1 MTRFVCFILML
12 LFIFPL
18 IVACQSSNTDESSF
32 SDEPSSDYDFTAKI
46 GSKTFEINRINCSP
60 ISDEAVIYTRDYRIN
75 GKYSPVVG
83 GDVQN
88 RTVVSV
94 RVAKNDD
101 GYEFDVVARTEDTE
115 NGVIP
120 YNGFALSIPTEQ
132 LEGVRLNVGQLI
144 AFDGFERL
152 SLEIE
157 RTDLATIAPDYLI
170 SSATRRVGLTDP
182 IYGFEND
189 KIYRITD
196 KFQGA
201 DITVDNVTVTAK
213 ITTNYSCEILSIEKK
228 NRIKAAKK
236 GEVMFVFTGEYNVSF
251 AEYYFKDNKMITYS
265 NIDKCNSYSDKSAIL
280 IKNDVVEL
288 NDENLNIPV
297 IEADGIYVF
306 DSDFSSLVTPVI
318 NKKRVDIVIIEDYI
332 AVIGNENE
340 RTLIPEGNGFVI
352 SFVGDKVIA
361 EVGSLK
367 VGEKIKTCYID
378 YFTLPDKYVEVNG
391 KYFGY
396 DFRDGVRAPEG
407 VSVVYTPDY
416 GETTGSNIYGSEIVV
431 ADGKVISVNIGKGDS
446 RIPKNGF
453 VLSVHKDSEWYK
465 SIKNVK
471 VGDTATLGYGGGVY
485 DIKVLKINGINS
497 VRNENT
503 LILYKDKPSTQTN
516 PYGYEIAI
524 NENGIAVSDGYNGN
538 MTIPKDGF
546 VLSGHGVNKTAL
558 EEAFAIGQDVVFDA
572 KNYTVALI
580 KTPEQRLENAKHDFT
595 LVSDK
600 LDSAKKAFLN
610 LDYNGISEQFALM
623 DNVIDEAEAAFDS
636 YDFETALA
644 KAESV
649 ISTCEKL
656 QYSFYESNG
665 VENRAVWYRSTEK
678 SDDEV
683 RATVQKLKELNINS
697 LYLETWYEGF
707 CIGSKVDVE
716 GIAKHP
722 NNGTYDALEGFI
734 RIGHEYGIEVH
745 AWVHNFFVGYFYKEG
760 NRYYNPTFD
769 EYKDK
774 YLIDIKGR
782 EHFYYSANDN
792 YFIFLNPFDREC
804 RDLIL
809 NVYEQLITNYELDG
823 LHLDYVRMPE
833 LNYGTD
839 DFGYN
844 EDIID
849 AFAKETGITKAPAT
863 FVKNSAE
870 HQKWVEFRC
879 NIITGFVG
887 EVYDMVRKKTPDLW
901 LSAATYPDLNM
912 AKNDIFQDVRSI
924 INKGYLD
931 EVFSMSYGVDNNS
944 VTPSVKSYNSIT
956 EDKIFYSAG
965 IAAFL
970 ETTDKNFASQLDE
983 VVNKGADGVSI
994 FSLSSITPGSYYKP
1008 ITEGA
1013 FRAPAV
1019 QINKLSLTAS
1029 AQMEY
1034 IKAKADNLSAF
1045 YQTLNA
1051 EDIDYIKSQ
1060 CEDIIKFSNDFD
1072 VNNSTVSQKI
1082 DWCNKAMTKLASAK
1096 TNVLS
1101 KCGENNETDS
1111 IISEFELLEYWLKIS
1126 ALRLNTRK

>member
-1 MTRFVCFILML
+1 MIRFICFILML
-12 LFIFPL
+12 IFILPL

-32 SDEPSSDYDFTAKI
+32 YDEPSSDYYFTAKI

-60 ISDEAVIYTRDYRIN
+60 VSDETVLYTRDYRIN
-75 GKYSPVVG
+75 GKYSLVVG
-83 GDVQN
+83 EDYQN
-88 RTVVSV
+88 RTVISV
-94 RVAKNDD
+94 RAAKKDD
-101 GYEFDVVARTEDTE
+101 GYEFDVVNRTEDTK

-120 YNGFALSIPTEQ
+120 YNGFALSIPSEQ
-132 LEGVRLNVGQLI
+132 LEGVRANVGRII
-144 AFDGFERL
+144 AFDGFESL

-182 IYGFEND
+182 VYGFEND

-196 KFQGA
+196 KFKGA
-201 DITVDNVTVTAK
+201 DITVDNITVTAK
-213 ITTNYSCEILSIEKK
+213 IATNYSCEIISIEKK
-228 NRIKAAKK
+228 NRIEAAKK

-265 NIDKCNSYSDKSAIL
+265 NIDKSNSYSDKSAIL
-280 IKNDVVEL
+280 MKNDIIEL
-288 NDENLNIPV
+288 NDKNLNVSV
-297 IEADGIYVF
+297 IDADGIFVF
-306 DSDFSSLVTPVI
+306 NGYFSSLVTPKT
-318 NKKRVDIVIIEDYI
+318 NKKRVDVVVIEDYI
-332 AVIGNENE
+332 AFIGNENE
-340 RTLIPEGNGFVI
+340 RTLIPEGNGFVV
-352 SFVGDKVIA
+352 SFVGDKSIA

-367 VGEKIKTCYID
+367 IGEKIKTCYID
-378 YFTLPDKYVEVNG
+378 YFTIPDKYVEING

-396 DFRDGVRAPEG
+396 DFADGVRAPEG
-407 VSVVYTPDY
+407 VSVVYTPEY
-416 GETTGSNIYGSEIVV
+416 GETTGSNIYGSEIVI
-431 ADGKVISVNIGKGDS
+431 ADGKVISVSIGKGDS
-446 RIPKNGF
+446 QIPKNGF

-471 VGDTATLGYGGGVY
+471 VGESATLGYGGSVY
-485 DIKVLKINGINS
+485 DINVLKISGINS
-497 VRNENT
+497 VRNENA
-503 LILYKDKPSTQTN
+503 LILYKNQSSTLTN
-516 PYGYEIAI
+516 SYGYEIAVD
-524 NENGIAVSDGYNGN
+524 ENGIAVSDGYNGN
-538 MTIPKDGF
+538 MKIPKNGF
-546 VLSGHGVNKTAL
+546 VLSGHGINKTAL
-558 EEAFAIGQDVVFDA
+558 EEAFAIGQNVVFDS
-572 KNYTVALI
+572 KNNTVALI
-580 KTPEQRLENAKHDFT
+580 KTPKQRLENAKHDFA

-623 DNVIDEAEAAFDS
+623 NNVIDEAEAAFDS

-649 ISTCEKL
+649 ISTCAKL

-678 SDDEV
+678 NDDQV
-683 RATVQKLKELNINS
+683 RSTVQKLKELNINA
-697 LYLETWYEGF
+697 LYLETWYEGY
-707 CIGSKVDVE
+707 CIGSRVDVE
-716 GIAKHP
+716 GIEKHP

-774 YLIDIKGR
+774 YLIDVKGR
-782 EHFYYSANDN
+782 EHFYYSSNNN
-792 YFIFLNPFDREC
+792 YFIFLNPYDREC

-823 LHLDYVRMPE
+823 LQLDYVRMPE

-844 EDIID
+844 QDIID
-849 AFAKETGITKAPAT
+849 AFAKETGITKAPST

-887 EVYDMVRKKTPDLW
+887 EVYDMVRKKNDELW

-931 EVFSMSYGVDNNS
+931 EVFSMSYGVDDNS
-944 VTPSVKSYNSIT
+944 VTPSVKSYNAIT
-956 EDKIFYSAG
+956 EDKVFYSAG

-970 ETTDKNFASQLDE
+970 ETTDKNFGGQLDN
-983 VVNKGADGVSI
+983 VIKQGADGVSI
-994 FSLSSITPGSYYKP
+994 FSLSSITPNSYYKP

-1013 FRAPAV
+1013 FRAPSV
-1019 QINKLSLTAS
+1019 QTNKLSVTAS
-1029 AQMEY
+1029 AQARY
-1034 IKAKADNLSAF
+1034 IKFKLDNLSDL
-1045 YQTLNA
+1045 YQILGE
-1051 EDIDYIKSQ
+1051 EDVDYIESK
-1060 CEDIIKFSNDFD
+1060 CDEIIGFSDEFD
-1072 VNNSTVSQKI
+1072 VNNATVSQKI
-1082 DWCNKAMTKLASAK
+1082 DWCNNAMSKIASVKANIISR
-1096 TNVLS
+1096 
-1101 KCGENNETDS
+1101 CGDNNETDS
-1111 IISEFELLEYWLKIS
+1111 IISEFESLEYWLKLS

>member
-1 MTRFVCFILML
+1 MIRFICFILML
-12 LFIFPL
+12 IFILPL

-32 SDEPSSDYDFTAKI
+32 YDEPSSDYYFTAKI

-60 ISDEAVIYTRDYRIN
+60 VSDETVLYTRDYRIN
-75 GKYSPVVG
+75 GKYSLVVG
-83 GDVQN
+83 EDYQN
-88 RTVVSV
+88 RTVISV
-94 RVAKNDD
+94 RAAKKDD
-101 GYEFDVVARTEDTE
+101 GYEFDVVNRTADTK

-132 LEGVRLNVGQLI
+132 LEGVRANVGQI
-144 AFDGFERL
+144 VAIDGFESL

-182 IYGFEND
+182 VYGFEND

-196 KFQGA
+196 KFKGA
-201 DITVDNVTVTAK
+201 DITVDNITVTAK
-213 ITTNYSCEILSIEKK
+213 IATNYSCEIISIEKK
-228 NRIKAAKK
+228 NRIEAAKK

-265 NIDKCNSYSDKSAIL
+265 NIDKSNSYSDKSAIL
-280 IKNDVVEL
+280 MKNDIIEL
-288 NDENLNIPV
+288 NDKNLNVSV
-297 IEADGIYVF
+297 IDADGIFVF
-306 DSDFSSLVTPVI
+306 NGYFSSLVTPKT
-318 NKKRVDIVIIEDYI
+318 NKKRVDVVVIEDYI
-332 AVIGNENE
+332 AFIGNENE
-340 RTLIPEGNGFVI
+340 RTLIPEGNGFVV
-352 SFVGDKVIA
+352 SFVGDKSIA

-367 VGEKIKTCYID
+367 IGEKIKTCYID
-378 YFTLPDKYVEVNG
+378 YFTIPDKYVEING

-396 DFRDGVRAPEG
+396 DFADGVRAPEG
-407 VSVVYTPDY
+407 VSVIYMPEY
-416 GETTGSNIYGSEIVV
+416 GETTGSNIYGSEIVI

-446 RIPKNGF
+446 QIPKNGF

-471 VGDTATLGYGGGVY
+471 VGESATLGYGGSVY
-485 DIKVLKINGINS
+485 DINVLKISGINS

-503 LILYKDKPSTQTN
+503 LILYKNQSSTLTN
-516 PYGYEIAI
+516 SYGYEIAVD
-524 NENGIAVSDGYNGN
+524 ENGIAVSDGYNGN
-538 MTIPKDGF
+538 MKIPKNGF
-546 VLSGHGVNKTAL
+546 VLSGHGINKTAL
-558 EEAFAIGQDVVFDA
+558 EEAFAIGQNVVFDS
-572 KNYTVALI
+572 KNNTVALI
-580 KTPEQRLENAKHDFT
+580 KTPKQRLENAKHDFA

-623 DNVIDEAEAAFDS
+623 VNVIDEAEAAFDS

-649 ISTCEKL
+649 ISTCAKL

-678 SDDEV
+678 NDDQV
-683 RATVQKLKELNINS
+683 RSTVQKLKELNINA
-697 LYLETWYEGF
+697 LYLETWYEGY
-707 CIGSKVDVE
+707 CIGSRVDVE
-716 GIAKHP
+716 GIEKHP

-774 YLIDIKGR
+774 YLIDVKGR
-782 EHFYYSANDN
+782 EHFYYSSNNN
-792 YFIFLNPFDREC
+792 YFIFLNPYDREC

-844 EDIID
+844 QDIID
-849 AFAKETGITKAPAT
+849 AFAKETGITKAPST

-887 EVYDMVRKKTPDLW
+887 EVYDMVRKKNDELW

-931 EVFSMSYGVDNNS
+931 EVFSMSYGVDDNS
-944 VTPSVKSYNSIT
+944 VTPSVKSYNAIT
-956 EDKIFYSAG
+956 EDKVFYSAG

-970 ETTDKNFASQLDE
+970 ETTDKNFAGQLDN
-983 VVNKGADGVSI
+983 VIKQGADGVSI
-994 FSLSSITPGSYYKP
+994 FSLSSITPNSYYKP

-1013 FRAPAV
+1013 FRAPSV
-1019 QINKLSLTAS
+1019 QTNKLSVTAS
-1029 AQMEY
+1029 AQARY
-1034 IKAKADNLSAF
+1034 IKLKLDNLSDL
-1045 YQTLNA
+1045 YQILGK
-1051 EDIDYIKSQ
+1051 EDVDYIESQ
-1060 CEDIIKFSNDFD
+1060 CDVIIGFSDEFD
-1072 VNNSTVSQKI
+1072 VNNATVSQKI
-1082 DWCNKAMTKLASAK
+1082 AWCNNAMSKIASVKANIISR
-1096 TNVLS
+1096 
-1101 KCGENNETDS
+1101 CGDNNETDS
-1111 IISEFELLEYWLKIS
+1111 IISEFESLEYWLKLS
-1126 ALRLNTRK
+1126 ALRLDTKK

>member
-1 MTRFVCFILML
+1 MKRFVCMFLAF
-12 LFIFPL
+12 LFIFVNL
-18 IVACQSSNTDESSF
+18 VACESNNADESAS
-32 SDEPSSDYDFTAKI
+32 SDVPSSDYDFTVKI
-46 GSKTFEINRINCSP
+46 GTKIFEIDKINSAA
-60 ISDEAVIYTRDYRIN
+60 IENEIVVYTKDYRLE
-75 GKYSPVVG
+75 GKPTPVVG
-83 GDVQN
+83 VETQA
-88 RTVVSV
+88 RTIVSV
-94 RVAKNDD
+94 RAALTDD
-101 GYEFDVVARTEDTE
+101 GYEFDVVGRTEDTKS
-115 NGVIP
+115 GAIP
-120 YNGFALSIPTEQ
+120 FNGFALSIPTDM
-132 LEGVRLNVGQLI
+132 LEGVRLNVGQLVTVEGYENLCND
-144 AFDGFERL
+144 F
-152 SLEIE
+152 E
-157 RTDLATIAPDYLI
+157 RTDLATISPDYLM
-170 SSATRRVGLTDP
+170 STATRRVGLVDP
-182 IYGFEND
+182 AYGFTDD
-189 KIYRITD
+189 KIYYITNN
-196 KFQGA
+196 FRGE
-201 DITVDNVTVTAK
+201 DIAVDNITITAK
-213 ITTNYSCEILSIEKK
+213 LLTNYSCEILSIEKK
-228 NRIKAAKK
+228 DRIEAAKK
-236 GEVMFVFTGEYNVSF
+236 GEAVFVFTGEYNISF
-251 AEYYFKDNKMITYS
+251 AEYYFKKAEMITIS
-265 NIDKCNSYSDKSAIL
+265 NLDKCNSYSDNPAIVL
-280 IKNDVVEL
+280 KNGAVEL
-288 NDENLNIPV
+288 NKENLNASEIKN
-297 IEADGIYVF
+297 DGIYVF
-306 DSDFSSLVTPVI
+306 DSEYSSSVTPKIDSKRIDVVI
-318 NKKRVDIVIIEDYI
+318 VNDYVVSI
-332 AVIGNENE
+332 ANENE
-340 RTLIPEGNGFVI
+340 RSLIPEGNGFVI
-352 SFVGDKVIA
+352 TLVGDKAAANI
-361 EVGSLK
+361 
-367 VGEKIKTCYID
+367 GEFEIGKTINTCYID
-378 YFTLPDKYVEVNG
+378 YFSIPEKYVEING
-391 KYFGY
+391 KYFGF
-396 DFRDGVRAPEG
+396 DFQNGVRAPEG
-407 VSVVYTPDY
+407 VSVIYTPEY
-416 GETTGSNIYGSEIVV
+416 GKTTGSNIYGSEIVV
-431 ADGKVISVNIGKGDS
+431 VDGKVSSINIGKGDS
-446 RIPKNGF
+446 QIPQNGF
-453 VLSVHKDSEWYK
+453 VLSIHKDSEYYK
-465 SIKNVK
+465 TVKNVK
-471 VGDTATLGYGGGVY
+471 VGDSATIGYAGGVY

-524 NENGIAVSDGYNGN
+524 DENGIAVLDGYSGN
-538 MTIPKDGF
+538 MAIPKDGF

-558 EEAFAIGQDVVFDA
+558 EEAFVIGQDVVFDA
-572 KNYTVALI
+572 KNNTVALI
-580 KTPEQRLENAKHDFT
+580 KTPKQRLENAKHDFA

-600 LDSAKKAFLN
+600 LDSAKKVFLN

-697 LYLETWYEGF
+697 LYLETWYEGY

-745 AWVHNFFVGYFYKEG
+745 AWVHNFFVGYFYKDG
-760 NRYYNPTFD
+760 NHYYNPTFD

-782 EHFYYSANDN
+782 EHFYYTANNN
-792 YFIFLNPFDREC
+792 YFVFLNPYDREC

-809 NVYEQLITNYELDG
+809 NIYEQLITNYKLDG

-844 EDIID
+844 QDIID
-849 AFAKETGITKAPAT
+849 AFAKETGITKAPST
-863 FVKNSAE
+863 FIKNSAE

-887 EVYDMVRKKTPDLW
+887 EVYDMVRKNNPELW

-931 EVFSMSYGVDNNS
+931 EVFSMSYGVDNTS

-956 EDKIFYSAG
+956 EDKVFYSAG

-1034 IKAKADNLSAF
+1034 IKAKADNLSPF

-1060 CEDIIKFSNDFD
+1060 CDDIIKFSNDFD
-1072 VNNSTVSQKI
+1072 VDNSTVSQKI

-1111 IISEFELLEYWLKIS
+1111 IISEFEVLEYWLKIS